1 MEKLGQ
7 LHTPVFLRVEEGCTS
22 FNPACLALS
31 LSADLQNIYCWLHK
45 KALLAMDTI
54 TNIVQDLHEYW
65 ATHFSRR
72 FLPRRP
78 PLRQITSLSSFY
90 LLDHK
95 TRQMELGLD
104 YGLPQAQLSN
114 AKFVFQDGKWQSEGS
129 PTHQLPFRQLFP
141 SSGQEQSNKV
151 LKKENKA
158 LLEENNYLKLQLE
171 LLMDMLTDTTA
182 QLHTV
187 EKKLDAPA
195 WQAKMKKPDKV
206 LMLKY

>member
-1 MEKLGQ
+1 WGSAYGSSMRCTKLEAGRSGSCSSWW
-7 LHTPVFLRVEEGCTS
+7 PG
-22 FNPACLALS
+22 S
-31 LSADLQNIYCWLHK
+31 LLQARHDC
-45 KALLAMDTI
+45 
-54 TNIVQDLHEYW
+54 
-65 ATHFSRR
+65 SSPR

-187 EKKLDAPA
+187 EKKLDLKFSKLSKR
-195 WQAKMKKPDKV
+195 WQ
-206 LMLKY
+206 